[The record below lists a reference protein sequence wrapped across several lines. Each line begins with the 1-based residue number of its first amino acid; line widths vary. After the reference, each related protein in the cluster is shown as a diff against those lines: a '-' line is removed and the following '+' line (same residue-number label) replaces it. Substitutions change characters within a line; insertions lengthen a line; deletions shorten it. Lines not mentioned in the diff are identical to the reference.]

1 VIWLNEPSEQGWE
14 VAIASMEYKAQ
25 GTATAR
31 VRDGDNFFFEGSRRT
46 HCVRSHVAVLIE
58 LPRRKKR
65 PVTLGPAEIW

>member
-14 VAIASMEYKAQ
+14 VAIASMEYKAP
-25 GTATAR
+25 GTAR
-31 VRDGDNFFFEGSRRT
+31 VRNGDNFFFEGSRRT